1 MTHFF
6 ESPLINLNENS
17 NLGKRD
23 ELANE
28 NNSDQLV
35 LSNQDMSH
43 AQLIIKE
50 WLSIDDEIEKLNK
63 ALRERKKKKKE
74 LQEFITNF
82 MKSKE
87 IPHFNIN
94 DGQLILTE
102 TKQKKPLSKALLFTL
117 CNKYFNNNSH
127 QANNLVDFI
136 QDNRGSSTSNK
147 LRRKKKNKK

>member
-6 ESPLINLNENS
+6 ESPLVDPPQDSNISPLKATKNE
-17 NLGKRD
+17 
-23 ELANE
+23 E
-28 NNSDQLV
+28 NNQVV
-35 LSNQDMSH
+35 LSNQDMSQ

-50 WLSIDDEIEKLNK
+50 WLNIDDEIEKLNK

-74 LQEFITNF
+74 LQEYITNF

-102 TKQKKPLSKALLFTL
+102 TKHKKPLSKTLLFSL
-117 CNKYFNNNSH
+117 CHKYFNNNSN

-136 QDNRGSSTSNK
+136 QDNRGSSISNK
-147 LRRKKKNKK
+147 LKRKKNKK

>member
-6 ESPLINLNENS
+6 ESPLIDLNENS
-17 NLGKRD
+17 NLPKKD

-28 NNSDQLV
+28 NNNNQVV
-35 LSNQDMSH
+35 LSNQDMSQ

-87 IPHFNIN
+87 IPHFNLN

-102 TKQKKPLSKALLFTL
+102 TKQKKPLSKALLVNL
-117 CNKYFNNNSH
+117 CNKYFNNNTH

-136 QDNRGSSTSNK
+136 QDNRGSSITNK
-147 LRRKKKNKK
+147 LKRKKNRK

>member
-6 ESPLINLNENS
+6 ESPLINLNESS
-17 NLGKRD
+17 NLSSK
-23 ELANE
+23 EQIPNE
-28 NNSDQLV
+28 NKNNQVV
-35 LSNQDMSH
+35 LSNQDMSQ

-87 IPHFNIN
+87 IPHFNLN

-102 TKQKKPLSKALLFTL
+102 TKQKKPLSKALLVNL
-117 CNKYFNNNSH
+117 CNKYFNNNTH

-136 QDNRGSSTSNK
+136 QDNRGSSITNK
-147 LRRKKKNKK
+147 LKRKKNRK

>member
-17 NLGKRD
+17 NLPKKD

-28 NNSDQLV
+28 NNNNQVV
-35 LSNQDMSH
+35 LSNQDMSQ

-87 IPHFNIN
+87 IPHFNLN

-102 TKQKKPLSKALLFTL
+102 TKQKKPLSKVLLFNL

-127 QANNLVDFI
+127 QSNNLVDFI
-136 QDNRGSSTSNK
+136 QDNRGLSISNK
-147 LRRKKKNKK
+147 LKRKKNKK

>member
-17 NLGKRD
+17 NLPKKD
-23 ELANE
+23 DLANE
-28 NNSDQLV
+28 NNNNQVV
-35 LSNQDMSH
+35 LSNQDMSQ

-87 IPHFNIN
+87 IPHFNLN

-102 TKQKKPLSKALLFTL
+102 TKQKKPLSKVLLFNL

-127 QANNLVDFI
+127 QANNLVDYI
-136 QDNRGSSTSNK
+136 QENRGSSISNK
-147 LRRKKKNKK
+147 LKRKKNKK

>member
-6 ESPLINLNENS
+6 ESPLVNLNQNS
-17 NLGKRD
+17 KISSRD
-23 ELANE
+23 ELPNE
-28 NNSDQLV
+28 NDNNQVV
-35 LSNQDMSH
+35 LSNQDMSQ

-74 LQEFITNF
+74 LQEYITNF

-102 TKQKKPLSKALLFTL
+102 TKQKKPLSKALLFNL
-117 CNKYFNNNSH
+117 CNKYFNNNSN
-127 QANNLVDFI
+127 QANNFVDFI
-136 QDNRGSSTSNK
+136 QDNRGLSISNK
-147 LRRKKKNKK
+147 LKRKKNKK